1 VRVRFVAVEAQV
13 DGTSADSIFFKRN
26 SQKDKQMA
34 DLKTK
39 LCVLAGLALTCTSAA
54 FGQATLA
61 ATPVTATAG
70 FIRAES
76 KTEQLPPI
84 TVNLTGAVVGSV
96 SLQVYIA
103 PGLTITS
110 QSTGTPAVSET
121 LATTNDGAFVNGT
134 VSGSTVTFS
143 NLATTAA
150 TTSITVTNIRVDA
163 SALAVASGVPTGV
176 TEQIFLNGVNATPGV
191 AAPVTVAYALNGLA
205 AATSSA
211 VNTTNTICAGATAG
225 TLQFNILIPENFAK
239 AFKTKTEETGGS
251 TISAKSGTRFAIT
264 FNNAPANTKIYVPV
278 VTATPTAPLT
288 GILSLTSSATDA
300 FSAVAG
306 GTGALAGLAPVT
318 IANGTG
324 TVYYELT
331 TGVSAGALETLTVP
345 VYFVTSAGAITS
357 PTTAVTATVSFAPI
371 GSSNVPNFVSGSSTT
386 TVNGSTFSAC
396 STYLLFPYVTNAACF
411 ETGIAISNT
420 SLDNFAAK
428 GASSAA
434 TQTGTCALNFYGN
447 AVATANPAAATT
459 AAIPGGTVDPF
470 TLTSVA
476 GANFTGYMIANCNFQ
491 YAHGFAY
498 IVYNFG
504 TSSGAAMGY
513 VASPFGLTGTAAR
526 TLGAGAAES
535 LGN

>member
-1 VRVRFVAVEAQV
+1 
-13 DGTSADSIFFKRN
+13 
-26 SQKDKQMA
+26 MA

-39 LCVLAGLALTCTSAA
+39 LCVLAGVALTCTSAA

-70 FIRAES
+70 FIRAEG
-76 KTEQLPPI
+76 KTEKLPPV
-84 TVNLTGAVVGSV
+84 TVNLTGAVAGSV

-110 QSTGTPAVSET
+110 QSTSGSSPVSET
-121 LATTNDGAFVNGT
+121 TATANGGGTTVNGV

-143 NLATTAA
+143 NITTTATT
-150 TTSITVTNIRVDA
+150 TGITIDNIRVDA

-176 TEQIFLNGVNATPGV
+176 TEQVFLNGVNATPGV

-205 AATSSA
+205 AATSTVSA
-211 VNTTNTICAGATAG
+211 TNNTICAGTDTG
-225 TLQFNILIPENFAK
+225 TLQFTINIPENFAQ
-239 AFKTKTEETGGS
+239 AFKTKTDETAGS

-264 FNNAPANTKIYVPV
+264 FNNAPANTKIYVPI
-278 VTATPTAPLT
+278 VTATPTAPIS
-288 GILSLTSSATDA
+288 GIATLTSSATDA
-300 FSAVAG
+300 LSPVTG
-306 GTGALAGLAPVT
+306 GTGALAGLAQVS

-331 TGVSAGALETLTVP
+331 TSVSAGALETLHVP
-345 VYFVTSAGAITS
+345 VYFVTAAGALTS
-357 PTTAVTATVSFAPI
+357 PTTAITATVSFAPV
-371 GSSNVPNFVSGSSTT
+371 GSTNVPNFVSGSSTT

-396 STYLLFPYVTNAACF
+396 STYLLFPYVTNAAGF

-420 SLDNFAAK
+420 SLDNFADK
-428 GASSAA
+428 GKSSAK

-447 AVATANPAAATT
+447 SDATTNPAAATT
-459 AAIPGGTVDPF
+459 ASIAGGTVDPF

-513 VASPFGLTGTAAR
+513 VASPFGATGTAAR
-526 TLGAGAAES
+526 TLGGGAVET